1 MSERLKDKIAIV
13 TGGAAGIGEATA
25 LLFAEEGAAVV
36 IGDIDQVNG
45 ERVAEQIRSKRTQ
58 RLTTRD
64 QTQDGRIVTQVKEQ
78 AGRAI
83 FVMADISKEN
93 DSQTI
98 CTEALREFGRIDI
111 LINNA
116 ATFVLKGLEA
126 TVEDWQKS
134 LGVNVIGTS
143 LISRFA
149 SEAMKRNDGGKG
161 KGAIVNL
168 GSISAFIA
176 QPDFV
181 AYSATKAAMVQMT
194 RNMAMDLAPFNIR
207 VNCVCPGTIL
217 TQASE
222 GHCKQ
227 LGITLEQFKTEEG
240 AKHLL
245 NRVGYPREVA
255 HAILFLA
262 SDEASFITGAH
273 LMVDGGLTAK

>member
-1 MSERLKDKIAIV
+1 MSDRLKDKVAIV

-25 LLFAEEGAAVV
+25 LLFAEEGASVV
-36 IGDIDQVNG
+36 IGDIDQTNG
-45 ERVAEQIRSKRTQ
+45 ERVAEMIRSKRTQ
-58 RLTTRD
+58 PLARS
-64 QTQDGRIVTQVKEQ
+64 
-78 AGRAI
+78 AI
-83 FVMADISKEN
+83 FVMADISKES
-93 DSQTI
+93 DSQRL
-98 CTEALREFGRIDI
+98 CTEALKEFGRIDI

-149 SEAMKRNDGGKG
+149 SEAMKNNDGGKG
-161 KGAIVNL
+161 QGAIVNL

-176 QPDFV
+176 QPNFV
-181 AYSATKAAMVQMT
+181 AYSSTKAAMVQMT

-227 LGITLEQFKTEEG
+227 LGISLDQFKAEEG

-255 HAILFLA
+255 NAILFLA

>member
-1 MSERLKDKIAIV
+1 MNMNQRLTDKVAIV
-13 TGGAAGIGEATA
+13 TGGAAGIGEATT
-25 LLFAEEGAAVV
+25 LLFAEEGASVV
-36 IGDIDQVNG
+36 IGDIDQTNG
-45 ERVAEQIRSKRTQ
+45 ERVVEH
-58 RLTTRD
+58 
-64 QTQDGRIVTQVKEQ
+64 VKKQ
-78 AGRAI
+78 GGKAI
-83 FVMADISKEN
+83 FVLTDISKER

-111 LINNA
+111 LVNNA

-134 LGVNVIGTS
+134 LSVNVIGGS
-143 LISRFA
+143 LMSRFA
-149 SEAMKRNDGGKG
+149 SEAMKKNDGGKG

-176 QPDFV
+176 QPNFV
-181 AYSATKAAMVQMT
+181 AYSSTKAAMVQMT
-194 RNMAMDLAPFNIR
+194 RNIAMDLAPFNIR

-227 LGITLEQFKTEEG
+227 LGISLEQFKAEEG

-255 HAILFLA
+255 YAILFLA
-262 SDEASFITGAH
+262 SDEASFITGAY
-273 LMVDGGLTAK
+273 LMVDGGLTAQ

>member
-1 MSERLKDKIAIV
+1 MGERLKDKVAIV

-36 IGDIDQVNG
+36 IGDIDRAHG
-45 ERVAEQIRSKRTQ
+45 EGVVEQIKSQ
-58 RLTTRD
+58 HG
-64 QTQDGRIVTQVKEQ
+64 Q
-78 AGRAI
+78 AI
-83 FVMADISKEN
+83 FVLTDISREN
-93 DSQTI
+93 DSRAI
-98 CTEALREFGRIDI
+98 CEEAMRNFGRIDI
-111 LINNA
+111 LVNNA
-116 ATFVLKGLEA
+116 AAFVLKGLEA

-134 LGVNVIGTS
+134 LGVNVIGGS
-143 LISRFA
+143 LMSRFA
-149 SEAMKRNDGGKG
+149 SEAMKRNEGGKG

-176 QPDFV
+176 QPNFV

-222 GHCKQ
+222 GHCRQ
-227 LGITLEQFKTEEG
+227 LGITLDQFKTEEG

-255 HAILFLA
+255 NAILFLA

-273 LMVDGGLTAK
+273 LMVDGGLTAR